1 MQICICKFRDEDV
14 SGTKIQAT
22 PIRKKRIL
30 SRPTI
35 EFINFHPEAIEFVD
49 RKVKSPSKVDKY
61 THIGRTN
68 ELRFKMVKSD
78 SRLIKTLL
86 HAYGFTQASVNNP
99 VFNLLWTGAHLKSH
113 ILRNLKPWQRANHFP
128 RSYELTRKDKL
139 SDNIARAKRNFG
151 TPFDFMPKS
160 FVTPRDLSK
169 LSMEIEENSQNLC
182 TYIVKPINSCQGKGI
197 HFVNKADEVSLEKK
211 LLVSHY
217 VANPLLVNGHK
228 FDLRVYVAVTSFY
241 PLICYVYSEGL
252 ARFASEQY
260 SSTAENGKEF
270 VHLTN
275 YSLNKNSTTFVK
287 NETFFEEDFGHKW
300 TLGALLR
307 HLQKRGVDSKLLMI
321 RIEDLVTKTLL
332 SVQSTI
338 SAKCRTVLA
347 INTNFE
353 LFGFDIL
360 VDSKLKP
367 WLLEVNLSP
376 SLTCDAPLD
385 SLVKTRLICDLFNL
399 ACIPFYDRKPRNG
412 QNETPKIRMAS
423 PSLLPVKKSPIAKN
437 LVNGRP
443 LDCRAVKH
451 IRKLR
456 FEDAR
461 RGGFIRVFPRVGSF
475 HLYKELMSHSGVEK
489 WDERLYESVFGE
501 KSFDE
506 EGVFAQKFHEQL
518 MKVEKFPSTN
528 LLDNDVS
535 QAISTWLDGAE
546 EYLQKVTREG
556 ETYMAKLPL
565 VRESARLRTKS
576 CSDFYEARAAAKLVE
591 PVVENFAATY
601 QKEIDDSI
609 MPLNDL
615 TNSGHALLDFANLIE
630 NRSIDANLCSTSTAT
645 TVSC

>member
-99 VFNLLWTGAHLKSH
+99 VFNLLWTGKEL
-113 ILRNLKPWQRANHFP
+113 IIFP

-169 LSMEIEENSQNLC
+169 L
-182 TYIVKPINSCQGKGI
+182 KGI

-300 TLGALLR
+300 TL
-307 HLQKRGVDSKLLMI
+307 VLMI

-399 ACIPFYDRKPRNG
+399 ACIPFYDRKPTNG

-451 IRKLR
+451 IRKLK

-475 HLYKELMSHSGVEK
+475 HIYKELMSHSGVEK
-489 WDERLYESVFGE
+489 WDERLYES
-501 KSFDE
+501 
-506 EGVFAQKFHEQL
+506 QL